1 MERPVLW
8 HVPATEIAGRRN
20 GMNVAPALVFP
31 VRIGGLLL
39 ILTALLFAAGG
50 LLVLLSPVGGL
61 DQVAPGLTYYLG
73 LVLAAPAFAA
83 WYAALGPT
91 TGWRGWLGFGLG
103 AMGAVGYGT
112 AAFLVLPL
120 AAGVTAAHDVW
131 VYAMVTAP
139 VLPIGALAFFIGSM
153 LLGWSTME
161 APTLPRMA
169 GILVLVGFALW
180 LVAFFMPPDLAWL
193 LTVSN
198 LVGGLGLAWIGW
210 AIWSQ
215 SG

>member
-1 MERPVLW
+1 
-8 HVPATEIAGRRN
+8 
-20 GMNVAPALVFP
+20 MNVAPSLVLP

-39 ILTALLFAAGG
+39 IVTALLFVVGG

-83 WYAALGPT
+83 WYAALGVSS
-91 TGWRGWLGFGLG
+91 GWRGWVGFGLG

-139 VLPIGALAFFIGSM
+139 VLPVGALAFFLGGM
-153 LLGWSTME
+153 LLAWASMDS
-161 APTLPRMA
+161 PILPRLG
-169 GILVLVGFALW
+169 GILALIGFALW
-180 LVAFFMPPDLAWL
+180 LVAFFMPPALAWL
-193 LTVSN
+193 LTLANV
-198 LVGGLGLAWIGW
+198 VGGIGLAWIGW
-210 AIWSQ
+210 AIWSR
-215 SG
+215 SR